1 MFKINFNCEMEKIKK
16 LPLTCPSCDALLHV
30 QRLHCTSCETN
41 VEGLYQLPVLARLT
55 KEEQKF
61 VLQFLKSSGSIK
73 EMSSQMGLSYPTMR
87 NMLDDLIN
95 KVSSMEE

>member
-1 MFKINFNCEMEKIKK
+1 MSISTRK
-16 LPLTCPSCDALLHV
+16 LPLQCPSCDSLLSV
-30 QRLHCTSCETN
+30 KSMHCTSCETN

-55 KEEQKF
+55 NEEQKF
-61 VLQFLKSSGSIK
+61 VVQFLKSSGSIK

-95 KVSSMEE
+95 KVKSMEA